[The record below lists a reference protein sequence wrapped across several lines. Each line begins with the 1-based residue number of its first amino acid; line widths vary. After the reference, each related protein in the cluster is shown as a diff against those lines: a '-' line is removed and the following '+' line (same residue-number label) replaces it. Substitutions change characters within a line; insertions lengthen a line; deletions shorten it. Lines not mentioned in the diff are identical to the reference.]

1 MCVQLMHLIFDYESR
16 LEEHT
21 DYQHWIKTFL
31 ARNAVQLS
39 DLRER

>member
-1 MCVQLMHLIFDYESR
+1 MHLIFDYESQ
-16 LEEHT
+16 L

-31 ARNAVQLS
+31 VRNAVQLS